1 MGLSIAMALF
11 LVTFIFDI
19 YDAIQS
25 FEFLDRKKTILL
37 VLNLLD
43 MVLIANLVIMVVT
56 NVFKSSD

>member
-1 MGLSIAMALF
+1 MALF